1 MQTGFLIF
9 FFCGLFA
16 VLIGM
21 PVAAVLGIIGT
32 LGGILIYGEAF
43 LNSMGSVIWGMQN
56 SETLTAIPLF
66 MLMGEILLR
75 SGIADNMYRALAVWL
90 NWLPGRLLHTNIGTC
105 ALFAATTG
113 ASIACSASVGTVA
126 IPALYERGYEK
137 PISLGSLAA
146 GGTLGIL
153 IPPSVALLVYGS
165 ITSNSIG
172 KLFVAGIIPGV
183 LLTLAFSLY
192 ILIRALIKG
201 QPEDNER
208 YTWKE
213 RFAVLP
219 GILPPL
225 SIFIVVMGSIYFG
238 WSTPTESASLGVIM
252 ALGLA
257 ALYRR
262 CTWDM
267 LTKCFVNTAQIAGMV
282 LLIMASAYILNLTIS
297 MLGIPQFLTAYV
309 TSLGFSFY
317 ELMLVL
323 IVFYLI
329 LGMFMDVLSMQVA
342 TIPIAYP
349 IVVAA
354 GGDPIWFGIFIVLM
368 SEMAMLT
375 PPMGMHLFVLQGIRP
390 DPGPLKDVLV
400 GSLPFVAIM
409 MVFSLM
415 LLFFPEMA
423 TWLPSHMQ

>member
-1 MQTGFLIF
+1 MQTSFLLFFLI
-9 FFCGLFA
+9 GLGIM
-16 VLIGM
+16 LMGI

-32 LGGILIYGEAF
+32 VGGMLIYGEAF

-66 MLMGEILLR
+66 ILMGELLLR
-75 SGIADNMYRALAVWL
+75 SGIADKMYQALAIWL
-90 NWLPGRLLHTNIGTC
+90 HWLPGRLLHTNIGTC

-126 IPALYERGYEK
+126 IPALYDRGYDK
-137 PISLGSLAA
+137 KIALGSLAA

-172 KLFVAGIIPGV
+172 KLFVAGIIPGI

-192 ILIRALIKG
+192 ILLHACICG
-201 QPEDNER
+201 QPEDNTR
-208 YTWKE
+208 YTWRE
-213 RFAVLP
+213 RFASIKGLV
-219 GILPPL
+219 PPFC
-225 SIFIVVMGSIYFG
+225 IFGLVMGSIYLG
-238 WSTPTESASLGVIM
+238 WATPTESASLGV
-252 ALGLA
+252 LLSLVLA
-257 ALYRR
+257 WIYKR
-262 CTWDM
+262 CTLDV
-267 LTKCFVNTAQIAGMV
+267 LRTCFINTAQISGMV

-297 MLGIPQFLTAYV
+297 MLGIPQVLTAYV
-309 TSLGFSFY
+309 TSLGLQFH

-390 DPGPLKDVLV
+390 DSGPLKDVMW
-400 GSLPFVAIM
+400 GSLPFVVIM
-409 MVFSLM
+409 LIVT
-415 LLFFPEMA
+415 LLLLYFPA
-423 TWLPSHMQ
+423 LVTWLPQHMN

>member
-1 MQTGFLIF
+1 MQMGFLIF
-9 FFCGLFA
+9 FLVGLG
-16 VLIGM
+16 VMLMGI
-21 PVAAVLGIIGT
+21 PVAATLGIMGT
-32 LGGILIYGEAF
+32 LGGLLMYGNAF
-43 LNSMGSVIWGMQN
+43 LDSMGSVIWGMQN

-66 MLMGEILLR
+66 ILMGELLLR
-75 SGIADNMYRALAVWL
+75 TGIADNMYKALAIWL

-126 IPALYERGYEK
+126 IPALYERGYDK
-137 PISLGSLAA
+137 KIALGSLAA

-172 KLFVAGIIPGV
+172 QLFVAGIIPGII
-183 LLTLAFSLY
+183 LTLAFSLY
-192 ILIRALIKG
+192 IWAHALING
-201 QPEDNER
+201 QPGDTVS
-208 YTWKE
+208 YTWSE
-213 RFAVLP
+213 RFNALR
-219 GILPPL
+219 GLIPPL
-225 SIFIVVMGSIYFG
+225 LIFGLVMGSIYLG
-238 WSTPTESASLGVIM
+238 WATPAESASLGVM
-252 ALGLA
+252 TALGLA
-257 ALYRR
+257 CAYRR
-262 CTWDM
+262 CTM
-267 LTKCFVNTAQIAGMV
+267 ALLVKCFINTAQIAGMV

-297 MLGIPQFLTAYV
+297 MMGIPQVLTSYV
-309 TSLGFSFY
+309 TSLGLQFH

-323 IVFYLI
+323 VVFYLV

-390 DPGPLKDVLV
+390 DSGPLKDVMW
-400 GSLPFVAIM
+400 GSLPFVGIM
-409 MVFSLM
+409 LAVSL
-415 LLFFPEMA
+415 LLLAFPELV
-423 TWLPSHMQ
+423 TWLPRQMH